1 MTPAPVLVG
10 YTADERGD
18 DALALADLYA
28 RATGAPLTVANVRPP
43 GWPARGPGSVDAEW
57 TAYLREHSA
66 EVLDLAARRLGDR
79 ADTDFVSHPH
89 RGSGRGL
96 AEAARAA
103 GAGLIVIGSAPGGP
117 RGGVAV
123 GSTADQLLHGAPVP
137 VLLAP
142 VGFADAPPPRLE
154 RLTVAYRRGREDPLP
169 GAADLAAAL
178 DAPVRLVSLVPRP
191 AGLPARF
198 RRGAQD
204 AGDVVARAL
213 AAAEDDLAD
222 AAARLRDRL
231 PAHLEITTET
241 AEGAGIGAALRSLAL
256 LPGELLACQ
265 SSHDGPIRKVFLG
278 ESSGKIVR
286 AAPCP
291 IVVLPR
297 GNPPE

>member
-1 MTPAPVLVG
+1 MTPAPVLAG

-28 RATGAPLTVANVRPP
+28 RATGARLTVANVRPP

-66 EVLDLAARRLGDR
+66 EVLDRAAGQLGER
-79 ADTDFVSHPH
+79 ADTGYVSHPH

-103 GAGLIVIGSAPGGP
+103 GAGLIVIGSAPGGR

-142 VGFADAPPPRLE
+142 LGFADAPPPRLE

-169 GAADLAAAL
+169 GAARLAAAL

-198 RRGAQD
+198 RRGAE
-204 AGDVVARAL
+204 DVVARAL
-213 AAAEDDLAD
+213 AAAEEDLAD

-231 PAHLEITTET
+231 PAGLAITTEA
-241 AEGAGIGAALRSLAL
+241 AEGAGIGAALRSLVL

-286 AAPCP
+286 AASCP

-297 GNPPE
+297 GSLPE